1 MTVKGS
7 STPAISAVSNTSH
20 GIGSATNSPT
30 IAYGTGTPATNHI
43 TGVSTSS
50 NGTPT
55 VGSMYIRTDGTA
67 GARVYFYF
75 ANTWVAQTSP

>member
-7 STPAISAVSNTSH
+7 STPAVSAVSNTSH

-55 VGSMYIRTDGTA
+55 VGSMYIRTDEIGRA
-67 GARVYFYF
+67 HV
-75 ANTWVAQTSP
+75 